1 MTGTSIDFIISLAY
15 TEMKLMLARV
25 VYDFD
30 MELAGESKNWN
41 NQKVYTLWQK
51 APLLVNLKE
60 KA

>member
-60 KA
+60 RA